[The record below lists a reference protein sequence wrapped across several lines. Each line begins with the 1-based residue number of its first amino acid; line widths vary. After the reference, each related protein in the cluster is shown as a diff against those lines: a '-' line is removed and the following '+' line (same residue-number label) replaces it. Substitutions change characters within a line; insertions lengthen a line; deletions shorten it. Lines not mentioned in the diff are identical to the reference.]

1 MAKLV
6 SNVYGEALFELA
18 LEQNC
23 LEEYLEETKGIRQ
36 VLKDNPDFTQ
46 IMNHPK
52 IIKEEKT
59 KLLETVFKGQ
69 ASDEIV
75 GLLKM
80 IIEKDHFSQTEAIFQ
95 YFEAKVMEKKNVGVV
110 YVKTPMELT
119 DAQKE
124 AVEKRLLETTSY
136 VELQTEY
143 KVEADLIGGMVI
155 QIGDRVVDS
164 SVQTKLYRLTRELS
178 KIQLKVG
185 ESAS

>member
-18 LEQNC
+18 MEQGR
-23 LEEYLEETKGIRQ
+23 LDEYMEEAKTIRQ
-36 VLKDNPDFTQ
+36 VLKDNPDFIQ

-52 IIKEEKT
+52 VLKEEKAE
-59 KLLETVFKGQ
+59 LLETVFKGQ
-69 ASDEIV
+69 VSDEMV

-80 IIEKDHFSQTEAIFQ
+80 VVEKDHFSQTDSILQ
-95 YFEAKVMEKKNVGVV
+95 YFEAKVMDEKNIGVV
-110 YVKTPMELT
+110 CVSTPMELT
-119 DAQKE
+119 DTQKE

-136 VELQTEY
+136 VAFQTEY
-143 KVEADLIGGMVI
+143 KVDADLIGGMVI

-164 SVQTKLYRLTRELS
+164 SVQSKLYQLTRELS